1 MLKFYAIKYETRSK
15 KIKKRRKQHGKKGI
29 FVLNNF

>member
-1 MLKFYAIKYETRSK
+1 MQSNMKQDQK